1 MCSSQRRQAFEL
13 ATSTERLQVGGG
25 YTVLVK
31 NYDLRHKSLKQKPF
45 FLNFVFCFYCSRC

>member
-1 MCSSQRRQAFEL
+1 M
-13 ATSTERLQVGGG
+13 GGG

-45 FLNFVFCFYCSRC
+45 FLNFLFVLTVLDVKSD